1 MGRFGMGILPE
12 RSCQVFKATR
22 SSLAGAESRIR
33 WNILHARAKG
43 VLPQARSQ
51 NRRAQ
56 NNL

>member
-12 RSCQVFKATR
+12 RSCQVSKAPR
-22 SSLAGAESRIR
+22 SRLARVEPRVR

-43 VLPQARSQ
+43 VLPQAPSQ
-51 NRRAQ
+51 NRPAQ

>member
-22 SSLAGAESRIR
+22 SRLARVEPRVR